1 MGAPY
6 RIAHDWSVPADRD
19 APLLIDGDGAPVA
32 WGTYESVCAA
42 LNAAHAAGAAEE
54 RANLDSQLSAERA
67 RADEYKREWELACE
81 RDRASF
87 ARAEAAERRL
97 VEARRALADI
107 ASDGGQSGGCL
118 SERAEKALDALRPAS
133 AKPTDEQPLPSKY
146 DPLYPERDGEYGCGN
161 HLPAS
166 AKPAPAA
173 EKCECPD
180 GLPCIWCGKSAPD
193 KIRKPT
199 QAELEEMNT

>member
-1 MGAPY
+1 MAATTGREESSMGAPY
-6 RIAHDWSVPADRD
+6 RIVHDWSVPADRD

-67 RADEYKREWELACE
+67 RA
-81 RDRASF
+81 
-87 ARAEAAERRL
+87 EAAERRL

-133 AKPTDEQPLPSKY
+133 AKPSAAEERLTGETLAGAWSKY
-146 DPLYPERDGEYGCGN
+146 AEFFGEPPHGTVKQMSALLELAGIRQQA
-161 HLPAS
+161 AS
-166 AKPAPAA
+166 AKPAAP
-173 EKCECPD
+173 E
-180 GLPCIWCGKSAPD
+180 GKGES
-193 KIRKPT
+193 
-199 QAELEEMNT
+199 NG